1 MPYDKL
7 PTPKKRGYAQSPEE
21 LRRIAEIVYT
31 SPSQKEAAKRA
42 KVSPC
47 TLTRLRRHPAFIDEL
62 GRVREEAMR
71 LAQEKLKTGEGSVLE
86 IERECMLL
94 AARDM
99 KRRLLEAE
107 KLEPSEV
114 TNMAATLLKNVQ
126 TRQGLPTEFHKHYI
140 DMANDLS
147 GQSTDELKR
156 RYAEMASRLEE
167 AAQAI
172 ENPYGRKL
180 NKDIQTQQ

>member
-7 PTPKKRGYAQSPEE
+7 PTPKQRGYAQNPEE

-31 SPSQKEAAKRA
+31 SPSQAEAARRA
-42 KVSPC
+42 KVAPD
-47 TLTRLRRHPAFIDEL
+47 TLMRLRRHPAFIDEL

-94 AARDM
+94 AAREM
-99 KRRLLEAE
+99 KRRLLEADQ
-107 KLEPSEV
+107 LEATEL
-114 TNMAATLLKNVQ
+114 TNMAATLLKNTQV
-126 TRQGLPTEFHKHYI
+126 RQGLPTEVHKHWMSLA
-140 DMANDLS
+140 D
-147 GQSTDELKR
+147 
-156 RYAEMASRLEE
+156 RLEQQPTEELRREYSQIAERLAE

-172 ENPYGRKL
+172 ENPYGRS
-180 NKDIQTQQ
+180 DETQQ